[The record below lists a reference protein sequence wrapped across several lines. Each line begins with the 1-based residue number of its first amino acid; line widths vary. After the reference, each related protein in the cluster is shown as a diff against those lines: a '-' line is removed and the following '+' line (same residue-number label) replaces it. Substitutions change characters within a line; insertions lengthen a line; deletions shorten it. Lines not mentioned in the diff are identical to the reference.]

1 MDSWNNFSFVP
12 VWRSF
17 CAEDASNISVA
28 LREGYQYAHKGKMWE
43 LQDYVKLYCSAFSVA
58 EEKTQNKAFVKLCF
72 PFLVELLHVQHIF
85 FNMLDP

>member
-1 MDSWNNFSFVP
+1 
-12 VWRSF
+12 
-17 CAEDASNISVA
+17 
-28 LREGYQYAHKGKMWE
+28 MWE